1 MDEEKARKLAMF
13 RAGEDKRLG
22 KKLTAEEIT
31 LRRQFIKTMLWKV
44 KPWNELKDE
53 QLDDVRIFKS
63 GTDWYIEDQD
73 YYEYPF

>member
-1 MDEEKARKLAMF
+1 MDEAKAMKLA
-13 RAGEDKRLG
+13 RYRVGESKSNG
-22 KKLTAEEIT
+22 IEMTAEEID
-31 LRRQFIKTMLWKV
+31 LRRQFIRTMLWKV

>member
-13 RAGEDKRLG
+13 RAGEEKRLG

-31 LRRQFIKTMLWKV
+31 LRRQFIKTMLRGIPAWQGLSDNDV
-44 KPWNELKDE
+44 DN
-53 QLDDVRIFKS
+53 VRIWKI

>member
-13 RAGEDKRLG
+13 RAGEEKRLG

-31 LRRQFIKTMLWKV
+31 LRRQFIKTMLRGIPAWQGLTDNDV
-44 KPWNELKDE
+44 DN
-53 QLDDVRIFKS
+53 VRIWKI
-63 GTDWYIEDQD
+63 GPDWYIEDQD